1 MRNSKDW
8 ENANKIWADEFL
20 NFAESFISKFNNK
33 MLTARDIKRAD
44 AYLNVFIRK
53 NANDM
58 PYLLFT
64 IHLAPSSITYSNWYS
79 INTFLSIDQ
88 LNWNESKTR
97 TGGQKQCQ
105 SA

>member
-20 NFAESFISKFNNK
+20 NFAEIFISKFNNK

-53 NANDM
+53 GV
-58 PYLLFT
+58 LEIGT
-64 IHLAPSSITYSNWYS
+64 SNKYAM
-79 INTFLSIDQ
+79 FYDFC
-88 LNWNESKTR
+88 K
-97 TGGQKQCQ
+97 KVV
-105 SA
+105 